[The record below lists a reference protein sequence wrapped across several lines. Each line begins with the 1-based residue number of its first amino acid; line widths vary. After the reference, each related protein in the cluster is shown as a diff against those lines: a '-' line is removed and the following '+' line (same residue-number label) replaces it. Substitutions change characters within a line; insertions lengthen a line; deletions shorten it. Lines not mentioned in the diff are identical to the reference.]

1 MTWRILLALLITGS
15 AAAPAN
21 ADQDRPPATPTRDVD
36 VTYKAG
42 EGDQAVVERS
52 RWSAATQKLR
62 VDTPTPGVYAI
73 ADYAARTLSMVSEPA
88 RGVMDL
94 DAGEAAFPGAATS
107 AGVGFIR
114 RGGSEV
120 AGVPCT
126 EWETSDRQGH
136 PMVACY
142 TEDGV
147 LLKARQGA
155 QVFVQA
161 TRVAYGRVD
170 PSIFVVPPSYR
181 HASPTSVR

>member
-1 MTWRILLALLITGS
+1 MLALLITGS
-15 AAAPAN
+15 AAASAN

-42 EGDQAVVERS
+42 EGVHAVVERS
-52 RWSAATQKLR
+52 RWSAATQRLR

-73 ADYAARTLSMVSEPA
+73 ADYAARTLSMVSDPA

-94 DAGEAAFPGAATS
+94 DSGEAAFPGPATS
-107 AGVGFIR
+107 SGVGFVR
-114 RGGSEV
+114 VGGGEV
-120 AGVPCT
+120 VGVPCT
-126 EWETSDRQGH
+126 EWETSDRQGQ

-147 LLKARQGA
+147 LLKARHGV

-161 TRVAYGRVD
+161 TRVAYGSLD
-170 PSIFVVPPSYR
+170 PSVFAVPPSYR
-181 HASPTSVR
+181 RASPAGVR